1 MAAVSFP
8 SIRPTSRRYSPGEYP
23 QRQFQAQNGS
33 VTTLRYGNK
42 RSEASLELTFSN
54 ISDANAVL
62 ILQNYEAVTVADD
75 WVTFTATDAAAGAS
89 TTLGNYF
96 RETEVNSGLHW
107 RYAEPPNIESV
118 RPGLSTVSVKFVGQL
133 DGV

>member
-8 SIRPTSRRYSPGEYP
+8 DIRPSSRRYSPGDYP

-42 RSEASLELTFSN
+42 RSQSSLELTFSN
-54 ISDANAVL
+54 ISDADAVL

-75 WVTFTATDAAAGAS
+75 WVTFTAGDAAIGA
-89 TTLGNYF
+89 TTALANYF
-96 RETEVNSGLHW
+96 REDSVESGLHW
-107 RYAEPPNIESV
+107 RYAEPPSIESV